1 VFVRYHLNPCHPSIF
16 TLMLTYI
23 LKPPLPFHSKS
34 DVLPMSL
41 LSVPFSS
48 VALQVLAFARYHPYL
63 PNI

>member
-1 VFVRYHLNPCHPSIF
+1 
-16 TLMLTYI
+16 MLTYI